1 MRLQRQLAILFQT
14 IFLVSVLLGCSKNNL
29 SAKTT
34 EFLTYEDKNN
44 HFSINYPS
52 DWSVDTSQKDVS
64 VMFDAPKE
72 SDQDIYTENIS
83 VTAFSLPV
91 EATSPMENYKNG
103 IIETVK
109 KQSPGIEILNTS
121 SLTINNQPALKIEY
135 KGKRDNIELA
145 YQMTYV
151 FKGKMG
157 YVMVFA
163 SVNGDFDKYSSTVD
177 KIINSFKVTN

>member
-1 MRLQRQLAILFQT
+1 MSIQRQVGILIQC
-14 IFLVSVLLGCSKNNL
+14 IVCLLLGCSQNNL
-29 SAKTT
+29 PAKKT
-34 EFLTYEDKNN
+34 EFQTYEDKNN

-52 DWSVDTSQKDVS
+52 DWSVDTRQKDVS
-64 VMFDAPKE
+64 VMFEALKE
-72 SDQDIYTENIS
+72 SDQNIYTENIS

-109 KQSPGIEILNTS
+109 KQSPGIEIINTS
-121 SLTINNQPALKIEY
+121 SLTINNLPALKIEY

-157 YVMVFA
+157 YVIVFA
-163 SVNGDFDKYSSTVD
+163 YINGDLNKYSSTVD
-177 KIINSFKVTN
+177 KVINSFNVT